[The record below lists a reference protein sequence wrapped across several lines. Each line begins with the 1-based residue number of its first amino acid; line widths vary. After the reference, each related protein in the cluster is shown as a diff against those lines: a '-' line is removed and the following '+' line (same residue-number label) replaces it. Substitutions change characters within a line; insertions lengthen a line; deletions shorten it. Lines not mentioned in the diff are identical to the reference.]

1 MKRKFWKKSEDILL
15 RKNVLNKDK
24 IDWKR
29 ISKKLNRT
37 SRQCRDRWNYIVNP
51 NINKKPWTKD
61 ENLKLINLQIIYGN
75 KWSFISKFFN
85 NRTDNYIKNKWYSNK
100 VNITTNDWLYILP
113 LTDDSYNNLY
123 F

>member
-24 IDWKR
+24 IDWKS

-37 SRQCRDRWNYIVNP
+37 PRQCRDRWNYVLNP
-51 NINKKPWTKD
+51 NINKKSWTED
-61 ENLKLINLQIIYGN
+61 ENIKLINLQMLYGN
-75 KWSFISKFFN
+75 KWSLISKFFV
-85 NRTDNYIKNKWYSNK
+85 NRTDIYIKNKWYSNK
-100 VNITTNDWLYILP
+100 IKNNDWIFFLP
-113 LTDDSYNNLY
+113 LTDESYNNLN